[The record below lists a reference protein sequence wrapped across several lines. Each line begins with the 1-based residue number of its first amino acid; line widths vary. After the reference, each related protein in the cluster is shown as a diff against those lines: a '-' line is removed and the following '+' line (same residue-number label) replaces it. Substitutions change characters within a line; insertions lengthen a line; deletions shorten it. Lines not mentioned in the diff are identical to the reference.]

1 MKRKTTFTTAAG
13 LALATM
19 SMGLLAPPIN
29 AAPADVVS
37 VPAVR
42 AEVATAVSQPLA
54 PEGSVKKK
62 RAKKNKKKRAK
73 VVVLRSESP
82 HRFGTV
88 AYSQWYARVYMARRY
103 GWGTAD
109 YRALE
114 RLWYFESRWGHR
126 AHNPSSG
133 AYGIPQA
140 LPGSKMKSAGSDWA
154 TNPETQI
161 RWGLEYIRQRYRTPS
176 RAYGFFRS
184 NNWY

>member
-1 MKRKTTFTTAAG
+1 MKRKTAITTAAG
-13 LALATM
+13 LALATV
-19 SMGLLAPPIN
+19 SMGLVAPSTN
-29 AAPADVVS
+29 AAPAGVVS
-37 VPAVR
+37 DQVVR
-42 AEVATAVSQPLA
+42 AEVAPAGTPTRALEA
-54 PEGSVKKK
+54 KIKKK
-62 RAKKNKKKRAK
+62 RAKKKRPK

-82 HRFGTV
+82 HRFGSV

-114 RLWYFESRWGHR
+114 RLWHYESRWGHR
-126 AHNPSSG
+126 AQNPSSG

-176 RAYGFFRS
+176 RAYAFFRS
-184 NNWY
+184 CNWY